1 MELFEEIHNC
11 KRCASIRGRKCVVL
25 DGKKIPSDFGVPF
38 KRFRL
43 VFVVES
49 PPVSGVYLWN
59 PKSKSIVRDRLF
71 TQLVKAGLMRSGSL
85 NEFGEKYYYTD
96 AVKCPFEKNGE
107 NASPP
112 MKAIENCR
120 SFLLREIEHCKPE
133 VVCTLGKTPLK
144 SFLRVKRFKLGDL
157 AGKIVPE
164 SYLRHDVGELKC
176 KIFSSW
182 FPTSMVP
189 ETLKVE
195 AMKTLKDLLE

>member
-1 MELFEEIHNC
+1 MCVL
-11 KRCASIRGRKCVVL
+11 RGRKRVVL
-25 DGKKIPSDFGVPF
+25 EGKKVPSDFGVPF
-38 KRFRL
+38 KRFRV

-49 PPVSGVYLWN
+49 PPVRGAYLWN
-59 PKSKSIVRDRLF
+59 PKSKSIVRDRF
-71 TQLVKAGLMRSGSL
+71 FPQLVKAGLMRSGSL

-96 AVKCPFEKNGE
+96 AVKCPFEKNGR

-112 MKAIENCR
+112 MRAIENCR
-120 SFLLREIEHCKPE
+120 SFLLREIELCKPE

-144 SFLRVKRFKLGDL
+144 SFLRVKRFKLENL

-164 SYLRHDVGELKC
+164 SYLRYDVKELKY

-189 ETLKVE
+189 ETIKVE
-195 AMKTLKDLLE
+195 ALKTLRDLLK